1 MVLHGKRIGF
11 GLTGSHCTFKN
22 IFNVLKKLVELEADV
37 YPILSHSVQNVSSRF
52 GEAEDHY
59 KTIKDITGK
68 TPIVTI
74 EDAEQFGPIVPLD
87 CMVIAP
93 ITGNSIA
100 KFASAITDTP
110 VLMAAKATLRNQSP
124 VILSISTNDALGL
137 NGVNIMKL
145 MATKGIYFV
154 PFGQDQPYK
163 KPNSLIAHVETLPD
177 TVEYALTHQQIQPV
191 LRSF

>member
-1 MVLHGKRIGF
+1 MLHGKRIGF